1 HSTVNIQ
8 HSTFQTF
15 SASYFP
21 NNPLGLKS
29 RMAMRI
35 TNAIASRKLEKR
47 DPPTN
52 DSITPM
58 ISPPTTAPGTL
69 PMPPR
74 TAAMKALSPGMMPI
88 SGSIL
93 GYDRPK
99 RMPATAAS
107 AEPMMNVVEITRS
120 VGMPISDAVSKLN
133 DTARMA

>member
-1 HSTVNIQ
+1 RSALPLHSTFHTQ

-15 SASYFP
+15 SAWYLP
-21 NNPLGLKS
+21 NSPLGLKS

-74 TAAMKALSPGMMPI
+74 TAAMKAFSPGMMPM
-88 SGSIL
+88 SGSIF
-93 GYDRPK
+93 GYDNPK

-107 AEPMMNVVEITRS
+107 TEPMMKVMEMMRS
-120 VGMPISDAVSKLN
+120 VGMPISEAIS
-133 DTARMA
+133 